1 MMAVFW
7 VVWGERNRIIF
18 YNFKGDE
25 IDQLWDR
32 IHFWASLWA
41 SSSSEF
47 KDISFQLIHLDWN
60 AVIL

>member
-25 IDQLWDR
+25 IDQLWD
-32 IHFWASLWA
+32 
-41 SSSSEF
+41 
-47 KDISFQLIHLDWN
+47 
-60 AVIL
+60 